1 MIFSLIVKVTPMVKI
16 QSSGPV
22 TVLWNQIILFFDI
35 QTGWNMSHCLNGTHH
50 PKGRPAPSSHH
61 HWGLPAAKLL
71 YTNVLESFTTCS
83 RLLNRSKFLFSLKST
98 VNTFP
103 PAPNKANAYYKYA
116 ITQISYYS
124 HSAWSS
130 YPNNAGS
137 GSEKSPIQ
145 SLSKCV
151 SWTRSISLTWDHVKK
166 ATSQSTAHIPA
177 LLDLEVKSSD
187 LNLFFNFYLIF
198 FLFKRFLFFLL

>member
-35 QTGWNMSHCLNGTHH
+35 QTGWNVSHCLNGTHH

-124 HSAWSS
+124 HWAWSS
-130 YPNNAGS
+130 YPKLKLGVGQRSHWSSHCQNAVLGPVAS
-137 GSEKSPIQ
+137 ALPGTMLKRQLLRVPP
-145 SLSKCV
+145 
-151 SWTRSISLTWDHVKK
+151 
-166 ATSQSTAHIPA
+166 TSQPCWIWRWSPA
-177 LLDLEVKSSD
+177 
-187 LNLFFNFYLIF
+187 I
-198 FLFKRFLFFLL
+198 